1 MNDSRALVVTYYGY
15 ELPESVI
22 KEIAKS
28 VFNHGCEVKI
38 STFAGDDIRKALAL
52 STNTDLYK
60 ISRLEKSW
68 IDKQPKKSEEQ
79 MAIESA
85 VIYIGEKFAEW
96 LTGPQKSMP
105 VFLTQLSARLTY
117 AKMYGNDDNLIKAV
131 NILCTHTG
139 KIPAKLSKKYGF
151 NDVVLATI
159 KTADVS
165 DFHF

>member
-1 MNDSRALVVTYYGY
+1 MNDSRALVITYYGY

-28 VFNHGCEVKI
+28 VFNHGCEVEI
-38 STFAGDDIRKALAL
+38 STFTGDDIRKALVL
-52 STNTDLYK
+52 STNT
-60 ISRLEKSW
+60 E
-68 IDKQPKKSEEQ
+68 KKSEEQ

-96 LTGPQKSMP
+96 LIGPQKSIP

-139 KIPAKLSKKYGF
+139 KVPAKLSKKYGF
-151 NDVVLATI
+151 NDTVLATI
-159 KTADVS
+159 KTANTS

>member
-28 VFNHGCEVKI
+28 VLNHGCEVKI
-38 STFAGDDIRKALAL
+38 STFAGDDIRKALVL
-52 STNTDLYK
+52 STNTD
-60 ISRLEKSW
+60 W

-151 NDVVLATI
+151 NDTVLATI
-159 KTADVS
+159 KTANTS

>member
-1 MNDSRALVVTYYGY
+1 MNDMRALVVTYYGY

-22 KEIAKS
+22 KEIAES
-28 VFNHGCEVKI
+28 VLNHGCEVKI
-38 STFAGDDIRKALAL
+38 STFAGDDIRKALVV
-52 STNTDLYK
+52 STNTD
-60 ISRLEKSW
+60 W

-96 LTGPQKSMP
+96 LIGPQKSMP

-139 KIPAKLSKKYGF
+139 KVPAKLSKKYGF
-151 NDVVLATI
+151 NDTVLATI
-159 KTADVS
+159 KTANTS

>member
-1 MNDSRALVVTYYGY
+1 MKAVVITYEGP
-15 ELPESVI
+15 ELPTTVI
-22 KEIAKS
+22 TEIGANVMSYGKDI
-28 VFNHGCEVKI
+28 KI
-38 STFAGDDIRKALAL
+38 QTLDEKDLCKAIVQQTETL
-52 STNTDLYK
+52 
-60 ISRLEKSW
+60 
-68 IDKQPKKSEEQ
+68 KKSEEQ

-117 AKMYGNDDNLIKAV
+117 AKMYGTDENLVKAV

-159 KTADVS
+159 KTANVS